1 VADRAS
7 VAHERHDSEL
17 VPGCRDCDALAPDLA
32 AISLALTSLRGGSQT
47 GHRDF
52 RITAEDAQR
61 LRRGRGIRAWLRPVA
76 GPRFA
81 FARPLG
87 GTLSVV
93 AFIGLLASSLPTGL
107 AAGGA
112 LQVTSAESAP
122 GREPT
127 TEPSRANASPPAAA
141 AFESLRGSP
150 KAVESDITTVT
161 SPKPSASPSQAAA
174 PLTNGPDGPAAK
186 TGVFV
191 ASLVLLPIGLLL
203 VVGHG
208 LARRLIGAGREP

>member
-1 VADRAS
+1 MADRAS
-7 VAHERHDSEL
+7 AAHERHESEL
-17 VPGCRDCDALAPDLA
+17 VPGCRECDAIAPDLA
-32 AISLALTSLRGGSQT
+32 AISLALTPLRGGSQT

-52 RITAEDAQR
+52 RIAAQDAQR

-87 GTLSVV
+87 GTLSVL
-93 AFIGLLASSLPTGL
+93 ALIGLLASSLPGGL
-107 AAGGA
+107 AAGTA
-112 LQVTSAESAP
+112 LQVTSPESAG
-122 GREPT
+122 GREQMTDP
-127 TEPSRANASPPAAA
+127 PRANASPSADA
-141 AFESLRGSP
+141 AFDSLRVSP
-150 KAVESDITTVT
+150 KAGQSDAAMVT
-161 SPKPSASPSQAAA
+161 SPELSTAPSQATA
-174 PLTNGPDGPAAK
+174 PVPSGPVGPTAK

-203 VVGHG
+203 VVGRG